1 MWVKVCGL
9 QDPSIAEEL
18 ARLPVDAVG
27 LNRYPNS
34 RRFVRPDRVA
44 PLVRALRS
52 GDSSPE
58 VVAVYVNENPR
69 TIRDEAAEHDF
80 DRVQLH
86 GDESPEDVARVGRDV
101 RVIKALRVNETV
113 GPEDLDR
120 YDVGTYLLD
129 ADEPGRYGG
138 TGRRAPWDLVASLT
152 DRYRIVLAGG
162 LRPDNVR
169 AAVETVSP
177 WGVDVCSGVEDPEGN
192 RDLESVRAL
201 LGALDRP
208 GESLPREEP
217 DREAGP

>member
-9 QDPSIAEEL
+9 QDPSLAEEL

-27 LNRYPNS
+27 LNRYPDS

-52 GDSSPE
+52 VEAPPE
-58 VVAVYVNENPR
+58 VVGVYVNENPR
-69 TIRDEAAEHDF
+69 RIRDEATDHDF

-86 GDESPEDVARVGRDV
+86 GDESPEDVERVEQDV
-101 RVIKALRVNETV
+101 RVIKALRVHETF

-138 TGRRAPWDLVASLT
+138 TGRRAPWDLVAPLT
-152 DRYRIVLAGG
+152 ERYRIVLAGG
-162 LRPDNVR
+162 LGPDNVQEAVR
-169 AAVETVSP
+169 AVSP

-192 RDLESVRAL
+192 RDLEAVRAL
-201 LGALDRP
+201 LAALED
-208 GESLPREEP
+208 GSGT
-217 DREAGP
+217 DREVEP

>member
-1 MWVKVCGL
+1 MWVKICGL

-27 LNRYPNS
+27 LNRYPDS
-34 RRFVRPDRVA
+34 SRFVGSDRVST
-44 PLVRALRS
+44 LVRALRS
-52 GDSSPE
+52 GGAPPE
-58 VVAVYVNENPR
+58 VVGVYVDENPR

-86 GDESPEDVARVGRDV
+86 GDESPEDVERVGQDV
-101 RVIKALRVNETV
+101 SVIKALRVHETF

-138 TGRRAPWDLVASLT
+138 TGRRAPWDLIAPLT
-152 DRYRIVLAGG
+152 ERYRIVLAGG

-169 AAVETVSP
+169 AAVQAVSP

-192 RDLESVRAL
+192 RDLTAVRAL
-201 LGALDRP
+201 LAALKRP
-208 GESLPREEP
+208 EESLPREEP
-217 DREAGP
+217 DRGAEP